1 MRIVEIEKDTTE
13 PRFGRL
19 KTVERLFGL
28 KRGTCYN
35 LLRAGKIRGCSICV
49 TSKRSRTR
57 VIDLDSVREFLE
69 NEMKAQNG
77 GDQQ

>member
-1 MRIVEIEKDTTE
+1 MRLVEIEQETTK
-13 PRFGRL
+13 PMFGRI
-19 KTVERLFGL
+19 KTVERLFGI

-57 VIDLDSVREFLE
+57 VIDLDSVRRFLE
-69 NEMKAQNG
+69 REMAAQNG
-77 GDQQ
+77 GKQ